1 MDHDLLTKTKTYYH
15 YDAAEDKVTFQTRA
29 DVTDLLELNKAQFNN
44 TDERARFGDKIG
56 PGTTVARLP
65 LHVYFELKRKG
76 IADDKEAFAKWLDDP
91 ANSAW
96 RTRPG
101 RVSKGLRRR

>member
-1 MDHDLLTKTKTYYH
+1 
-15 YDAAEDKVTFQTRA
+15 
-29 DVTDLLELNKAQFNN
+29 
-44 TDERARFGDKIG
+44 
-56 PGTTVARLP
+56 VARLP